1 MNPPRPLPPPSPST
15 HQQQLHLQHQQQNQD
30 VMVQIPQQ
38 PPTHPNTHLP
48 TLPENLPRLEL
59 INGNREEY
67 LHIGVPLYEAS
78 IKGDWKA
85 AEAILE
91 TRPELVRSA
100 ITENFETPLHIAA
113 SARSTKSVEEFVKNL
128 VTKME
133 AKDLELQNKSSNTA
147 LSLAATAGNVETA
160 KIMVKKNK
168 AVLEIPG
175 SQGMMPLY
183 VAALFARDKM
193 VRYLYYEIPNSML
206 GDYWKDEN
214 RGWVLQKCVEADL
227 FDVAL
232 KIVNDY
238 PKLTTNKRL
247 LRDILVVLAK
257 KTDAF
262 KEKKPH
268 IILGTIKSIFA
279 VFHVKVGPDE
289 RESDAL
295 QLLKIIWKQVVI
307 MPKKDIDDII
317 RGPPATIEEHKKKNT
332 HYPSRVLFVAAKM
345 GNIKFISELI
355 RSYPDLI
362 WKVDEK
368 GLSMFHKAVKR
379 RQEKIYNLL
388 YEIGSMKDLI
398 TPIKD
403 DVGNNMLHLVGKSAK
418 PNRFQN
424 VSGVALQMQ
433 RELLWFEEVKQIIPP
448 SYRQKKNFAGEEP
461 HDIFTKSHAKLVEKG
476 EEWMKD
482 TAAQCMVVAT
492 LIATIVFAAGFT
504 LPGGYDQN
512 NGLPMFGPRSA
523 LVVFVIADAISL
535 IFSSTSVLIF
545 LSILTSRYAERDF
558 LESLPKKL
566 MFGLGTLFLSIVTMM
581 IAFGSSFFLLYHKNQ
596 KWIPYMV
603 AGFAAIPVILFA
615 FLQSR
620 LLLDVFYSSYRSR
633 YLFKPKKHTLYD

>member
-15 HQQQLHLQHQQQNQD
+15 PQQQLHLEHQQQNQ

-38 PPTHPNTHLP
+38 PPTHPNTQPQPGLPPTHPNTHLP

-67 LHIGVPLYEAS
+67 LNIGVPLYEAS

-128 VTKME
+128 VTKMDK
-133 AKDLELQNKSSNTA
+133 KDLELQNKSYNTA

-232 KIVNDY
+232 RIVNDH
-238 PKLTTNKRL
+238 PKLTSNKRL

-268 IILGTIKSIFA
+268 IILGTIKSIF
-279 VFHVKVGPDE
+279 HVKLGPDE

-307 MPKKDIDDII
+307 MPKRDIDDII
-317 RGPPATIEEHKKKNT
+317 RGPPATIEEQKKKKT

-403 DVGNNMLHLVGKSAK
+403 EDGNNMLHLVGKSAK

-448 SYRQKKNFAGEEP
+448 SYRQK
-461 HDIFTKSHAKLVEKG
+461 EKFC
-476 EEWMKD
+476 W
-482 TAAQCMVVAT
+482 
-492 LIATIVFAAGFT
+492 
-504 LPGGYDQN
+504 
-512 NGLPMFGPRSA
+512 
-523 LVVFVIADAISL
+523 
-535 IFSSTSVLIF
+535 
-545 LSILTSRYAERDF
+545 
-558 LESLPKKL
+558 
-566 MFGLGTLFLSIVTMM
+566 
-581 IAFGSSFFLLYHKNQ
+581 
-596 KWIPYMV
+596 
-603 AGFAAIPVILFA
+603 
-615 FLQSR
+615 
-620 LLLDVFYSSYRSR
+620 
-633 YLFKPKKHTLYD
+633 